1 MSVETINVID
11 YVIIA
16 VIFFIGFIIVAGLTK
31 YLVPIFLGSFPFLR
45 AKRLTEKDIAALKEQ
60 GVCHKTTDRGLQG
73 IQKEK
78 TIKGSRGWK
87 AYSTRRKKAVFFF
100 ANAYIEKGEEFN
112 ENPKYC
118 HIVKITNLTD
128 KQVENMRIRS
138 YDSVIVSLDNFKFDK
153 ENKVEYIDMGR
164 NYNFWEKILFILK
177 AIPGVLIPNKYIGA
191 CLVSVLLGLG
201 ITLSVMGGVIYWG
214 FKIFGIA

>member
-1 MSVETINVID
+1 MSVETINVIV
-11 YVIIA
+11 YVIVVVLCCIC
-16 VIFFIGFIIVAGLTK
+16 FFITM
-31 YLVPIFLGSFPFLR
+31 YLYPIFLGSFPFLR
-45 AKRLTEKDIAALKEQ
+45 AKRLTEKDIVALKEK
-60 GVCHKTTDRGLQG
+60 GVCHKTTNKGLQG

-78 TIKGSRGWK
+78 TIKGSKGGK

-138 YDSVIVSLDNFKFDK
+138 YDSVIVSLDNFKFDE